1 MFSVYDKN
9 QPFNIKTAEM
19 NVTTPYESKLEGVI
33 FDIKK
38 YAIHDGPGIRTTVFF
53 KGCPLRCVWCHNP
66 ESWSKEPQPMFRVN
80 RCVRCGECVATCPAH
95 AIQMVDGL
103 PQTNRDVCTRC
114 GSCLAS
120 CSQQARDIAG
130 QQISVE
136 AVIAEVSKDIVFYD
150 ESGGGVTFSGGEPMA
165 QSAFLQAVLAGCKA
179 AGIHTAVDTCCH
191 AKKESFEGI
200 LGLTDLFLCDVKHLD
215 PDKHQQF
222 TGVDNATILDNLAF
236 LAQSGGEI
244 IVRIPVVPG
253 FNDTPEEITAI
264 ADFVKSLKTVQQID
278 LLPYNSGGVSK
289 SQRLGETI
297 EILQEDRPAD
307 EAMERLGECIRGAG
321 FETTVGG

>member
-1 MFSVYDKN
+1 MID
-9 QPFNIKTAEM
+9 
-19 NVTTPYESKLEGVI
+19 VTTLDNKLEGVI

-66 ESWSKEPQPMFRVN
+66 ESWSMEPEPMFRVN

-95 AIQMVDGL
+95 AIQMADGL

-120 CSQQARDIAG
+120 CSGQAREIAG
-130 QQISVE
+130 RRIDAE
-136 AVIAEVSKDIVFYD
+136 EVIAEVVKDTVFYD

-165 QSAFLQAVLAGCKA
+165 QPAFLRAVLAGCKA

-191 AKKESFEGI
+191 ANQNHFRQI
-200 LGLTDLFLCDVKHLD
+200 LELTDLFLCDIKCLD
-215 PDKHQQF
+215 PDKHEQF
-222 TGVDNATILDNLAF
+222 TGVGNATILDNLAF
-236 LAQSGGEI
+236 LAQNGREM

-253 FNDTPEEITAI
+253 FNDSPEDITAI
-264 ADFVKSLKTVQQID
+264 ADFIKSLKTVQQID

-289 SQRLGETI
+289 SQRLGESI
-297 EILQEDRPAD
+297 DIIQRDRPDDETMETLAD
-307 EAMERLGECIRGAG
+307 CIRRSG
-321 FETTVGG
+321 FETSIGG